1 MEENVP
7 TFVLIIQKE
16 DKKEAELLL
25 NLEDGIIE
33 GVNP

>member
-1 MEENVP
+1 MEQNVP
-7 TFVLIIQKE
+7 TFVLIIRKE